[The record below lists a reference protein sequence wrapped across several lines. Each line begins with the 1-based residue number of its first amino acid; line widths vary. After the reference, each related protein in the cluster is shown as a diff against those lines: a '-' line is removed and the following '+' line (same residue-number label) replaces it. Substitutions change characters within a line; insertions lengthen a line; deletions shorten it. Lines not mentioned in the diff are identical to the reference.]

1 MGSNAA
7 LAEGTGK
14 RSVTL
19 ETTGD
24 WVAVITID
32 VPDSDKVNTLGL
44 RSMNELNEIVDQVVA
59 SKGLKGL
66 VICSGKKDNFI
77 AGADVNEIRRLQSD
91 SEIEAYKASE
101 LGKELFY
108 KIETLPLNTVAA
120 INGACLGGGMELALA
135 CKYRLASSKARSI
148 GLPEVQLGFVPGWGG
163 CIRLPRLVGL
173 KTGIELIMGAK
184 MLDAK
189 KAWRLGLIDE
199 IVEPDKLMA
208 RAMEVAQTG
217 NVRRASR
224 AAGDQFLALALETNP
239 LGRKLLY
246 DQSYKAMMRV
256 TKGKYPAAK
265 EALKVIM
272 KGATMP
278 EDKAYKLESSTFAKL
293 AMTSVSRNL
302 VGIFFSQSQ
311 SKKMPVELAPGR
323 DVATVG
329 VLGAGVMGA
338 GIAQACAKAGYK
350 VIVKDI
356 EQRFLDKGKE
366 TFSGLF
372 EKLVERNRMTRA
384 EVEKI
389 VKDTIFTLDYAD
401 LKDCDLIIE
410 AVLEDVGVKQ
420 EALAQCEAAVR
431 NDFIFATNTSSLSV
445 TDIAAKAK
453 DPSRVVGLHFFNPVH
468 KMPLVEVV
476 RGKTTGDEA
485 VAFAMQVALKL
496 DKTTVITRD
505 SPGFIVNRILAPYL
519 REAAVLASEGVPIED
534 IDKAMKQFGMP
545 MGPMALLDEVGLDI
559 ASKVVHVMHAA
570 LGERLAPPALMNDIA
585 SLKLLGKKSGKGIY
599 LYDEKGKPAGVNP
612 DVQALIKA
620 PTAKKLPDVI
630 QDRLVLLM
638 VNEAARCLEESVID
652 EPAQL
657 DLAMIFGTGF
667 APFLGGP
674 LRYADAE
681 GTDIIC
687 RKLEYLSR
695 VRGDSYAPC
704 ALLKKL
710 AQERK
715 PFYAASAACAVA
727 AVARDGDGAAAAPS
741 AAGAAKPGKAD

>member
-1 MGSNAA
+1 M
-7 LAEGTGK
+7 GTGVDLPDGMNSK
-14 RSVTL
+14 KSVTL
-19 ETTGD
+19 ETTSD
-24 WVAVITID
+24 WVAIITID
-32 VPDSDKVNTLGL
+32 VPDSDKVNTLGM
-44 RSMNELNEIVDQVVA
+44 RSMNELNEVIEQVSA
-59 SKGLKGL
+59 SSLKGL
-66 VICSGKKDNFI
+66 VIQSGKKDNFI
-77 AGADVNEIRRLQSD
+77 AGADVNEIRRLQSQ

-101 LGKELFY
+101 LGKELFL
-108 KIETLPLNTVAA
+108 KIEQLPLNTVAA

-135 CKYRLASSKARSI
+135 CKFRVASTKARSI

-163 CIRLPRLVGL
+163 CVRLPRLVGL
-173 KTGIELIMGAK
+173 QKGLELIMGSK
-184 MLDAK
+184 LLDAK
-189 KAWRLGLIDE
+189 KAMRIGLVDE
-199 IVEPDKLMA
+199 VVPPDQLLTRAVEI
-208 RAMEVAQTG
+208 AQTG
-217 NVRRASR
+217 KVKRGVTKSTQESLMAM
-224 AAGDQFLALALETNP
+224 ALETNP
-239 LGRKLLY
+239 LGRKVLY
-246 DQSYKAMMRV
+246 DQSYKVMMRL

-272 KGATMP
+272 KSVELP
-278 EDKAYKLESSTFAKL
+278 EEKAYKLESSTFAKL
-293 AMTSVSRNL
+293 AMTGVSRNL

-311 SKKMPVELAPGR
+311 SKKLPVELAAGR
-323 DVATVG
+323 DVTTVG

-356 EQRFLDKGKE
+356 EQKFLDKGKD
-366 TFSGLF
+366 TFAGLF
-372 EKLVERNRMTRA
+372 EKLVERKRMTREEA
-384 EVEKI
+384 DKAIGETV
-389 VKDTIFTLDYAD
+389 FTLDYED

-410 AVLEDVGVKQ
+410 AVLEDYVVKQ
-420 EALAQCEAAVR
+420 EALAECENAVR

-445 TDIAAKAK
+445 SEIGAKAK

-476 RGKTTGDEA
+476 RGKQTGDEA

-496 DKTTVITRD
+496 DKTTVITTD

-519 REAAVLASEGVPIED
+519 REAALLASEGVPIED

-559 ASKVVHVMHAA
+559 AGKVVHVMHAA
-570 LGERLAPPALMNDIA
+570 LGVRLAPPALMNEIA
-585 SLKLLGKKSGKGIY
+585 GLKLLGKKSGKGIY
-599 LYDEKGKPAGVNP
+599 LYDEKGKPAGVSP

-620 PTAKKLPDVI
+620 RPSRKLPGMI

-638 VNEAARCLEESVID
+638 VNEAARCLEEGVVD
-652 EPAQL
+652 QAAQL

-674 LRYADAE
+674 LRYADSE

-687 RKLEYLSR
+687 QKLEYLAR
-695 VRGDSYAPC
+695 ARGEAYEPC

-710 AQERK
+710 AKERSL
-715 PFYAASAACAVA
+715 FYGVPAVA
-727 AVARDGDGAAAAPS
+727 PTGESDALPVS
-741 AAGAAKPGKAD
+741 SKAGAGKASD